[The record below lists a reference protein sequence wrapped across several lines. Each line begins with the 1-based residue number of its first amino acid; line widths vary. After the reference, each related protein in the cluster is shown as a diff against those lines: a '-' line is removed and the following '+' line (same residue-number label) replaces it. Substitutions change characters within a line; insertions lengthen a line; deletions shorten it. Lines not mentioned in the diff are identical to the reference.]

1 MFDSLTNLFNN
12 MSDPLKTVVV
22 ALLYLVAGGFAAIP
36 AINTMKDFSAKRWV
50 SGIIWLAAV
59 VAIFAIPTAFM
70 FLVAFGQT
78 TGNQAGE
85 IFQ

>member
-12 MSDPLKTVVV
+12 MSDPIKTVVV
-22 ALLYLVAGGFAAIP
+22 AILYIVAAGFAAKP
-36 AINTMKDFSAKRWV
+36 AINAMKDIGDKRWV
-50 SGIIWLAAV
+50 SGVIWLAAV
-59 VAIFAIPTAFM
+59 IAIFAVPTAFL
-70 FLVAFGQT
+70 FLVDFGQT